1 MSPRSSKRSAASA
14 PNGGRAAAVAP
25 ANGGRTAALTL
36 AHAAPLFAAL
46 GDEAR
51 LRMLQRLGA
60 EGPLSTVSLG
70 VGAGI
75 TRQAVTKHLRALTTA
90 GLVEGTRGRPRVWRL
105 KPRRLEEAR
114 ASLDRISR
122 QWDDALERLRAF
134 VEE

>member
-1 MSPRSSKRSAASA
+1 MSPRNSGRST
-14 PNGGRAAAVAP
+14 PAAAAAAP
-25 ANGGRTAALTL
+25 ALTL

-51 LRMLQRLGA
+51 LRMMQRLGA

-70 VGAGI
+70 AGAGI
-75 TRQAVTKHLRALTTA
+75 TRQAVTKHLRALAQA

-105 KPRRLEEAR
+105 KPRRLDEAR

-134 VEE
+134 VED

>member
-1 MSPRSSKRSAASA
+1 MSPRSS
-14 PNGGRAAAVAP
+14 GGKVAAAA
-25 ANGGRTAALTL
+25 TASGPSVLALTQ
-36 AHAAPLFAAL
+36 AAPLFAAL
-46 GDEAR
+46 GDAAR

-105 KPRRLEEAR
+105 KPRRLDEAR
-114 ASLDRISR
+114 ASLERISR

-134 VEE
+134 VED